1 MNSPWLSETS
11 SEGAVSAIL
20 LGPLEESVLSSEA
33 EAYAKGVLW
42 IAPPTENFSS
52 SYPAN
57 VHCLDRSSESKKL
70 SETIDEFLRLDY
82 DKPPTVKVSS
92 HIAEDDENAY
102 TPILD
107 LVIASIDSTLR
118 ARRTRSDTGVL
129 RQEQVFRNLAGYLR
143 SRIPEKW
150 RDSAQGNLTVVVGA
164 GPSLDVTLP
173 LIKEG
178 FPKPLVVAADSALRA
193 LKDAGVDPDFVVSI
207 DPEKSHDSCTSIDHR
222 PGIAILST
230 QSHSSWPQRWGENV
244 RYLSGRVMTEDWL
257 AGKGIPKTS
266 LLAVNN
272 AGLAAMLVAEFLGP
286 SAIMLV
292 GMDLA
297 GGGDGTDRYAENTGR
312 SNMQIH
318 ANVCHDIPGNHSETV
333 STPFL
338 SDWSE
343 TSENCARIS
352 RGRNVI
358 NLNDRGALLEGSI
371 VIHPEQ
377 VDELREALS
386 ESLAPYEPDPAVFS
400 EHRGISGQGL
410 DQVLTLLATRCDEAW
425 KNLRPLL
432 AKENATA
439 QEKLRYLHE
448 LLGNQDIAALIGD
461 YSFAV
466 MPEIGPGKEPTS
478 EELDLRIRELRRIL
492 WLLEDAL
499 VDAEPSDEFLTRLLT
514 ETFA

>member
-33 EAYAKGVLW
+33 EAYSKGVLW

-82 DKPPTVKVSS
+82 DNPPTVKVSS

-102 TPILD
+102 APILD
-107 LVIASIDSTLR
+107 LVISSIDSTLR

-150 RDSAQGNLTVVVGA
+150 RDSAQGNLAVVVGA

-257 AGKGIPKTS
+257 ATKGIPKTS

-286 SAIMLV
+286 AKFYSEVSERSDEVGVATGLAATAVGGEILFIEATRMKGRKNLILTGQLGEVMQESIKASWSYVRSRAVDFGIEPPLLGKRDVHVHVPEGAIPKDGPSAGIAITTSIVSVLTGIPVKSALAMTGEVTLRGRV
-292 GMDLA
+292 LPIGGLKEKLLAALRGGLKTVLFPKENEKDLA
-297 GGGDGTDRYAENTGR
+297 EIPENVKKGLEL
-312 SNMQIH
+312 
-318 ANVCHDIPGNHSETV
+318 IPV
-333 STPFL
+333 ST
-338 SDWSE
+338 
-343 TSENCARIS
+343 
-352 RGRNVI
+352 
-358 NLNDRGALLEGSI
+358 
-371 VIHPEQ
+371 
-377 VDELREALS
+377 VDEVLELALS
-386 ESLAPYEPDPAVFS
+386 SPVIPIEWVEVEAVSSVGKGAQQGDQEPIIT
-400 EHRGISGQGL
+400 H
-410 DQVLTLLATRCDEAW
+410 
-425 KNLRPLL
+425 
-432 AKENATA
+432 
-439 QEKLRYLHE
+439 
-448 LLGNQDIAALIGD
+448 
-461 YSFAV
+461 
-466 MPEIGPGKEPTS
+466 
-478 EELDLRIRELRRIL
+478 
-492 WLLEDAL
+492 
-499 VDAEPSDEFLTRLLT
+499 
-514 ETFA
+514 